1 MPYARLISRV
11 YLALFLTEQ
20 RTIVNEKHGS
30 CLRVLRLTMK
40 GKSRGAQKEN
50 TYTASP
56 RDSTGTITYVA
67 HYFARFRE
75 FSTFLT
81 TPCSA

>member
-1 MPYARLISRV
+1 MPYARLISCV
-11 YLALFLTEQ
+11 YLALVITEQ

-30 CLRVLRLTMK
+30 CL
-40 GKSRGAQKEN
+40 KSITPDYERQVK
-50 TYTASP
+50 
-56 RDSTGTITYVA
+56 RSTERSDFTDTITYVA